1 LGDLTQ
7 SVPYNVLLIVVVAGV
22 VLCTNVLQGRRADIA
37 DAMATWVHQEA
48 CDKRHEWW
56 ETSSWPCVYPSCIPQ
71 QEDGSSCGLYAL
83 VLAECLGAGLPLE
96 HCLMRDS
103 DAVHVRARLL
113 NNISVT
119 GAALYTS

>member
-1 LGDLTQ
+1 
-7 SVPYNVLLIVVVAGV
+7 VVVAGV
-22 VLCTNVLQGRRADIA
+22 VLCNNVLQGRRADIA

-83 VLAECLGAGLPLE
+83 VLLAGSWPAA
-96 HCLMRDS
+96 

-113 NNISVT
+113 NKFSVT
-119 GAALYTS
+119 AAALYSA